1 MNTKTYII
9 RAGDTLSKIAG
20 YFDVPLAELL
30 ALNPQITDKNKIF
43 PRQTIQVPNLEPKK
57 PSIHAVAAMEEQPLW
72 VKIALREMASGV
84 AELRDPK
91 ENPRIVEY
99 LESCGI
105 TGPVEG
111 NTGDEIPW
119 CSAFVNWCLRE
130 AGIRGT
136 NNALAISWKKWG
148 QPLKEPRYGCIVV
161 FPHHVG
167 FYFGDYNEEM
177 ISLLGGNQGDAVN
190 IGSYYR
196 KADIVARRWPS

>member
-1 MNTKTYII
+1 MDTKSYIV
-9 RAGDTLSKIAG
+9 RLGDTLTKIAG
-20 YFDVPLAELL
+20 YFDIPLAELV
-30 ALNPQITDKNKIF
+30 AMNPQITDKNRIF
-43 PRQTIQVPNLEPKK
+43 PRQTIQVPDLELKK

-84 AELRDPK
+84 AEFPDPA

-111 NTGDEIPW
+111 KTGDEIPW

-136 NNALAISWKKWG
+136 NDARASSWKKWG
-148 QPLKEPRYGCIVV
+148 QLTEPRQGCIVV
-161 FPHHVG
+161 FPGHVG
-167 FYFGDYNEEM
+167 LYFGDYNEQK
-177 ISLLGGNQGDAVN
+177 ISLLGGNQSDAVN
-190 IGSYYR
+190 ITPFG
-196 KADIVARRWPS
+196 KAAIVTYRWPS